1 MSKKNQRTLPWVL
14 SVCLSAGLAAGL
26 TPLAQAAAQASQAQ
40 RSTTFTASRLQGKSL
55 TVAANEALT
64 LSSTLS
70 LSQLTLGSGASIVAP
85 DGYSVTLTVDGV
97 GVAQEARTYRGN
109 IVLTVTQNINV
120 SFDASDGDTLN
131 HVLRTGLYV
140 SDGAV
145 VAGKSVSAIVQG
157 GSVTDTQASNIT
169 IRSLEEKFNGVIVEG
184 ASTYTVN
191 RPLIQLTGNGGD
203 DFVGYGAAI
212 RAAGTANLTVNNANI
227 ITKGVIRTAAFAGD
241 SATLTVRN
249 SSLSAYGGTLPDDY
263 EWTVSTGKMM
273 EVPWMLGITGNN
285 RATNL
290 VGSATANY
298 IHSNIKS
305 QAWGALSIDDTTD
318 VALNATQCYV
328 EVVESGYG
336 SYSIGAA
343 LNTFTATTF
352 KVADMALIMAN
363 GEASATFQGGS
374 VVKSG
379 RFGVMMHGNDGGTLT
394 IKDSTFDTQ
403 AAVIQAKSSNPTIDI
418 DNASLK
424 SANGL
429 LIQAVVNDDP
439 YSVYNGVTLSG
450 SNVSATISNSTLTG
464 DIVNGNTASG
474 AVDVTLSNAQ
484 LTGAITE
491 ASTTHATATDGTALT
506 FDHPELYQLVG
517 EFVHTYASTGY
528 GMAVSLTGRSTWV
541 VNKTSYLTAL
551 TIGSN
556 SAVKAAN
563 GHKLT
568 MTVDGTATAITPGK
582 SYSGVIVISV
592 A

>member
-1 MSKKNQRTLPWVL
+1 MSNKKQRTLPWVL
-14 SVCLSAGLAAGL
+14 SACLTAGLAVGL
-26 TPLAQAAAQASQAQ
+26 TPVAQAAAKATQTK
-40 RSTTFTASRLQGKSL
+40 RSTTFTSQRLQGTSL
-55 TVAANEALT
+55 TVQANETLT
-64 LSSTLS
+64 ISSSLY
-70 LSQLTLGSGASIVAP
+70 LSQLTLGSGASVAAP
-85 DGYSVTLTVDGV
+85 TGYSVTLTVDGV

-109 IVLTVTQNINV
+109 IVLTVTEDIDV
-120 SFDASDGDTLN
+120 SYEASDGDTLD
-131 HVLRTGLYV
+131 HVLRTGVYV
-140 SDGAV
+140 NDGAV

-157 GSVTDTQASNIT
+157 GTVTNTQADNIT

-212 RAAGTANLTVNNANI
+212 RAAGTSSLTVNNANI
-227 ITKGVIRTAAFAGD
+227 ITKGAIRTAAFAGD

-352 KVADMALIMAN
+352 KVPDMALIMAN

-379 RFGVMMHGNDGGTLT
+379 RFGVMMHGNDGGVLT
-394 IKDSTFDTQ
+394 IKDSSFDTQ

-439 YSVYNGVTLSG
+439 YSVYTGATLSG
-450 SNVSATISNSTLTG
+450 SNVTAVLSNSTLSG
-464 DIVNGNTASG
+464 DIVNGNTTTG
-474 AVDVTLSNAQ
+474 AVAVTLSNTQ

-491 ASTTHATATDGTALT
+491 ASTTHATASDGTELT
-506 FDHPELYQLVG
+506 FDHPELYKLVG

-528 GMAVSLTGRSTWV
+528 GMTVSLAGRSTWT
-541 VNKTSYLTAL
+541 VNKTSYLTSL

-556 SAVKAAN
+556 SAVKAP
-563 GHKLT
+563 GGRKLT